1 MIDTELRIKVA
12 ELAGW
17 GQISSV
23 AHELRGM
30 TPDRTHPS
38 FMAWTIVVPEYAND
52 LNAIH
57 KAINSLRSLPGPE
70 YHDFN
75 ARLIDVCGSIGNAI
89 NADARTRAEVYVEV
103 MNGKS

>member
-1 MIDTELRIKVA
+1 MIDEQLRTRVA

-17 GQISSV
+17 SQICSV

-38 FMAWTIVVPEYAND
+38 FMAWTIVVPEYSND
-52 LNAIH
+52 LNAMH
-57 KAINSLRSLPGPE
+57 GLVHALRTMTGSQ

-89 NADARTRAEVYVEV
+89 NADARTRAECYVKNME
-103 MNGKS
+103 GT